1 MMRALAGFG
10 VASALL
16 LQHGTDA
23 PLGNVSMAKEDGK
36 TAGEQMPGPGAMQ
49 GGPKPWQ
56 SKLHEEGSLLDP
68 LYEKLSPDCRTHYE
82 AMHNGEKEDTAM
94 VKMGDKEGCAKIG
107 GKVCKTEAK
116 LIGTKTTDGLDL
128 DSSGDGCIPAACVDE
143 KDLVPLAE
151 FMLKLANEMTESL
164 NQDMEGSLDVD
175 CSEVGGGKIHVDR
188 MPTKK

>member
-16 LQHGTDA
+16 LQHGTEA
-23 PLGNVSMAKEDGK
+23 PVTMAKDDEK
-36 TAGEQMPGPGAMQ
+36 SAGEQMPGPGAMQ

-116 LIGTKTTDGLDL
+116 LTGTKTTDGLNL
-128 DSSGDGCIPAACVDE
+128 DSSFDSRGDGCIPASCVGE
-143 KDLVPLAE
+143 HDLTPLAE

-164 NQDMEGSLDVD
+164 NQDMDGSLDVD
-175 CSEVGGGKIHVDR
+175 CTAVGGGKVHVDR
-188 MPTKK
+188 KATK

>member
-23 PLGNVSMAKEDGK
+23 PLGNVSM
-36 TAGEQMPGPGAMQ
+36 AMQ

-116 LIGTKTTDGLDL
+116 LTGTKTTRRDALR
-128 DSSGDGCIPAACVDE
+128 S
-143 KDLVPLAE
+143 
-151 FMLKLANEMTESL
+151 
-164 NQDMEGSLDVD
+164 
-175 CSEVGGGKIHVDR
+175 
-188 MPTKK
+188 

>member
-1 MMRALAGFG
+1 
-10 VASALL
+10 
-16 LQHGTDA
+16 
-23 PLGNVSMAKEDGK
+23 MAKEEVAKEEDK

-56 SKLHEEGSLLDP
+56 SQLHEDGFLNP
-68 LYEKLSPDCRTHYE
+68 LYEKLSPDCRKHYE
-82 AMHNGEKEDTAM
+82 AMHNGEEEDTAN

-128 DSSGDGCIPAACVDE
+128 DSNFDSRGDGCIPAACVGE
-143 KDLVPLAE
+143 KDLAPLAQ

-164 NQDMEGSLDVD
+164 NQDMDGSLDVD
-175 CSEVGGGKIHVDR
+175 CSGVGGGKVHVDR
-188 MPTKK
+188 KAK